1 MIAGDLDLVF
11 GLVRL
16 SQIQLE
22 VGCVSI
28 FTFSIRFETDLSQGF
43 GQSRELNM
51 RIEWSLRTGGDT

>member
-22 VGCVSI
+22 VGCVSSLNH
-28 FTFSIRFETDLSQGF
+28 FHLLDPFETDLSQVLA
-43 GQSRELNM
+43 RAEN
-51 RIEWSLRTGGDT
+51 